1 LCPWTVVLSI
11 PAERFLSRV
20 EIRTQLVNASLTSS
34 VERILIT
41 ASMKRKTAKASAT
54 RAQKT
59 VARKAAAKK
68 ARKAAAAAK
77 QAAAKKVAAAK
88 RTAAAVVKKAK
99 KAAAKKIA
107 AAAKKAAAE
116 KDRSEREASI
126 GDRYRKLEGSLTE
139 RARRLFVASEAI
151 AFGYG
156 GIVAASRAT
165 GMAPSVVGKG
175 IAEVRAIEAGTA
187 PDMPLTRSRR
197 PGGGRK
203 QATEKDPTL
212 LSDLKALVES
222 TTRGDPESSLLWTAK
237 SQRNIVAALKQQGH
251 QASMKLVSKL
261 LKKLGYSLQAN
272 RKRLEGMQHP
282 DRNAQFENI
291 NEMVRRQLEANE
303 PVISV
308 DTKKKE
314 LVGPYKNGGR
324 ELRAQGDPEDVNMHD
339 FADKEKGKAAPY
351 GVYDFQ
357 ENEAWVSV
365 GISHDTGEF
374 AVQTIRTWWKEM
386 GAPRYPLASSLLITA
401 DGGGSNGYRLRLWKL
416 ELQGLVDE
424 IGFPITVCHL
434 PPGTSKW
441 NKIEHRLF
449 SFITKNWRGKPLVT
463 HQVIVNLIA
472 ATTTTT
478 GLTVR
483 SRIDDRIYA
492 KGRRVTNKQLETVNL
507 EPHDFHGEWNYTI
520 HPTPRHDEAAA

>member
-1 LCPWTVVLSI
+1 MKK
-11 PAERFLSRV
+11 PAATPAGKSRG
-20 EIRTQLVNASLTSS
+20 
-34 VERILIT
+34 
-41 ASMKRKTAKASAT
+41 
-54 RAQKT
+54 
-59 VARKAAAKK
+59 ARKPAAKK
-68 ARKAAAAAK
+68 ST
-77 QAAAKKVAAAK
+77 AKKSVGKKRAGKKPVGKKSVGKKPVVNVMEERAARGAK
-88 RTAAAVVKKAK
+88 IR
-99 KAAAKKIA
+99 
-107 AAAKKAAAE
+107 
-116 KDRSEREASI
+116 
-126 GDRYRKLEGSLTE
+126 DRYDNLKGTLTE

-151 AFGYG
+151 TFGYG
-156 GIVAASRAT
+156 GIVAAARAT
-165 GMAPSVVGKG
+165 GMAPSVIGRG
-175 IAEVRAIEAGTA
+175 IAEVREIEDGTA
-187 PDMPLTRSRR
+187 PSLALTRSRR
-197 PGGGRK
+197 PGAGRK
-203 QATEKDPTL
+203 NATEKDPTL
-212 LSDLKALVES
+212 LPDLKALVES
-222 TTRGDPESSLLWTAK
+222 TTRGDPESPLLWTAR
-237 SQRNIVAALKQQGH
+237 SQRNLVAALKQQGH
-251 QASMKLVSKL
+251 PASMKTVAKL
-261 LKKLGYSLQAN
+261 LKQLGYSLQAN
-272 RKRLEGMQHP
+272 RKRLEGAQHP

-291 NEMVRRQLEANE
+291 NELIRLRLEANE

-324 ELRAQGDPEDVNMHD
+324 ELRAQGDPEDVKTHD
-339 FADKEKGKAAPY
+339 FADKEKGKVAPY
-351 GVYDFQ
+351 GVYDLQ

-386 GAPRYPLASSLLITA
+386 GAPRYPGASSLLITA

-424 IGFPITVCHL
+424 LGFPITVCHL

-478 GLTVR
+478 GLVVR
-483 SRIDDRIYA
+483 SRIDDRIYP
-492 KGRRVTNKQLETVNL
+492 KGRRVTNKQLDLVNL

-520 HPTPRHDEAAA
+520 HPTAAT